1 MSLSEWSFELFIFKP
16 LWLVYMEYEYDGN
29 LFYIFPDPG
38 NHSSLRPSFKR
49 LIIRKLNSVPL
60 SMLDFIY
67 RKDHLFSV
75 ATGKFYH
82 SKED

>member
-1 MSLSEWSFELFIFKP
+1 MILFQDMSLSEWSIELFIFKP
-16 LWLVYMEYEYDGN
+16 LWLVYIEYEYDGI
-29 LFYIFPDPG
+29 LVYI
-38 NHSSLRPSFKR
+38 
-49 LIIRKLNSVPL
+49 VPL